1 MNLLKKIVYPSLI
14 IGATLV
20 SLSFT
25 ESNKKENTKDE
36 LCYDF
41 YIKCKGSNQFT
52 ETVKAKSLSVAKT
65 MLTNRYPSCTVQT
78 KSTNGHKCD

>member
-1 MNLLKKIVYPSLI
+1 MSLLKTSFILSLI
-14 IGATLV
+14 IGATLI

-25 ESNKKENTKDE
+25 ESHKKENTKDE

-41 YIKCKGSNQFT
+41 YIKCKGSNQFI

-65 MLTNRYPSCTVQT
+65 MLTNRYPACTVQT
-78 KSTNGHKCD
+78 KSTNGHKCE

>member
-1 MNLLKKIVYPSLI
+1 MNLLKTIVYPSLI
-14 IGATLV
+14 IGAALI

-25 ESNKKENTKDE
+25 ESNKKENPKDE

-78 KSTNGHKCD
+78 KSTNGHKCE

>member
-1 MNLLKKIVYPSLI
+1 MNLLKKIIFPSLI
-14 IGATLV
+14 LGTTLI

-25 ESNKKENTKDE
+25 GYNKKENTKDE

-65 MLTNRYPSCTVQT
+65 ILTNRYPSCTVQT

>member
-25 ESNKKENTKDE
+25 ESNKKESTTDE

-41 YIKCKGSNQFT
+41 YIKCNGSNQFT